1 MKNTLAE
8 NMRRFGTKNLT
19 EQTEPPMATP
29 LPIEQQGLY
38 LWVTEWAVPRGFKL
52 FQHKTLT
59 RIWKL
64 NTLRGEVYIEILNT
78 LRGEVYIEMRIL
90 PTGVIGNMS
99 IDVYRSGVSRA
110 EDSLYTVTI
119 TPEEFTK
126 ERMAAIQR
134 QLEPYVKR

>member
-19 EQTEPPMATP
+19 EAEPATSMQ
-29 LPIEQQGLY
+29 LPIEQQSLY

-64 NTLRGEVYIEILNT
+64 NTLRGEVYIEIQ
-78 LRGEVYIEMRIL
+78 IL
-90 PTGVIGNMS
+90 PAGIIEYMS

>member
-64 NTLRGEVYIEILNT
+64 NTLRGEVYIE
-78 LRGEVYIEMRIL
+78 MRIL

-134 QLEPYVKR
+134 QLEPYIKR

>member
-1 MKNTLAE
+1 MKNTIAE
-8 NMRRFGTKNLT
+8 NMRRFGTKKLT
-19 EQTEPPMATP
+19 EAEPATSMQ
-29 LPIEQQGLY
+29 LPIEQQSLY

-64 NTLRGEVYIEILNT
+64 NTLRGEVYIEIQ
-78 LRGEVYIEMRIL
+78 IL
-90 PTGVIGNMS
+90 PAGIIEYMS

-119 TPEEFTK
+119 TPAQATR

-134 QLEPYVKR
+134 QLEPYIKR

>member
-1 MKNTLAE
+1 MKNTLRE
-8 NMRRFGTKNLT
+8 NMRRFGTKNLQ
-19 EQTEPPMATP
+19 EQTEPATSMQ
-29 LPIEQQGLY
+29 LPVEQQSLY
-38 LWVTEWAVPRGFKL
+38 RWVTDWAVPRGFKL
-52 FQHKTLT
+52 HYHKTLT
-59 RIWKL
+59 RVWK
-64 NTLRGEVYIEILNT
+64 LNT

-119 TPEEFTK
+119 TPAQATR